1 MKVVF
6 LSNFLNHHQVPFSNN
21 MYDALGDGYK
31 FVQTEPVNEERL
43 NMGYEDME
51 GKYPYILCP
60 YKSEEES
67 ENTKRL
73 VDEADFVITGS
84 APEFYIKNR
93 LDNNK
98 PVFRFSERFMRHQK
112 WRFFTPKSLKFMY
125 NRHTKYRK
133 NNVFVLCASAYTA
146 IDYAFFGAYKNKTF
160 KWGYFPEV
168 IEHDID
174 KLIENKQDKVI
185 ELLWVARFLK
195 LKHPEKFLKVLK
207 RLKDDGYN
215 FKAKIIGSGECEAQM
230 REFVKTNKLESKVK
244 FLGTMSPDKVREH
257 MESANIFM
265 FNSDYREGWGAVV
278 NEAMNSGC
286 AVISSHAPGAVPFL
300 IKHKIS
306 GLIYNDKNFE
316 DLYKNTKLLV
326 EDRNLCALL
335 GKNAYYTLKQTW
347 NAKTAAENL
356 IKLFSSF
363 NNGVNADIKDG
374 PCSIA
379 KRIFQ
384 WKMYKTCIKGE
395 KI

>member
-31 FVQTEPVNEERL
+31 FFQTEPVNEERL

-230 REFVKTNKLESKVK
+230 REFVKTNKLESKGSNS
-244 FLGTMSPDKVREH
+244 FL
-257 MESANIFM
+257 A
-265 FNSDYREGWGAVV
+265 
-278 NEAMNSGC
+278 
-286 AVISSHAPGAVPFL
+286 
-300 IKHKIS
+300 
-306 GLIYNDKNFE
+306 
-316 DLYKNTKLLV
+316 
-326 EDRNLCALL
+326 
-335 GKNAYYTLKQTW
+335 
-347 NAKTAAENL
+347 
-356 IKLFSSF
+356 
-363 NNGVNADIKDG
+363 
-374 PCSIA
+374 
-379 KRIFQ
+379 
-384 WKMYKTCIKGE
+384 
-395 KI
+395 